1 MNFENPVKTP
11 CVVLCRAW
19 IDKMEGSRAWVKGS
33 LEDGMELVF
42 CEGKALFVRSR
53 MSSKMFGKVENFGRE
68 KLWPDRESMLD

>member
-1 MNFENPVKTP
+1 M
-11 CVVLCRAW
+11 
-19 IDKMEGSRAWVKGS
+19 
-33 LEDGMELVF
+33 EDGMGLVF